1 MSHHRV
7 SDAVSAINGVLDVI
21 AERTLYDATYPEVAA
36 ELRNLWA
43 TKDKVEWILFRIRNK
58 NMKDCYDSH
67 NEPPS
72 AA

>member
-1 MSHHRV
+1 MSNHRV

-58 NMKDCYDSH
+58 NMKDCYDNH